1 MSATNT
7 RFAYTDCFEAWEL
20 AREDSKGIR
29 IPFKSFDD
37 ASAFR
42 ARMHYARTVDRK
54 DNEKLHQ
61 PTDLLFGRS
70 SYDSYVVRIR
80 QDTEDGGWVYIEP
93 LSIDVER
100 IENLSELESK

>member
-1 MSATNT
+1 
-7 RFAYTDCFEAWEL
+7 
-20 AREDSKGIR
+20 
-29 IPFKSFDD
+29 
-37 ASAFR
+37 
-42 ARMHYARTVDRK
+42 VDRK

-80 QDTEDGGWVYIEP
+80 QDTEDGWWVYIEP